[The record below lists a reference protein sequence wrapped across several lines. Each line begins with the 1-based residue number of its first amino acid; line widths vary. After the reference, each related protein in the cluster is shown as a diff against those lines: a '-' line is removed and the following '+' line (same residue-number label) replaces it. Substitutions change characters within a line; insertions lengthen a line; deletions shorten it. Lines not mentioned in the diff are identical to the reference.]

1 VRVDLD
7 GFVLDGFVCDGSMI
21 FDEFCDDFSVSS
33 ICDFSA
39 CRATVPARHG
49 PTPIVSCPCSRLS
62 TAALSSTARRAAVP
76 HRVGPHR
83 AGPGRARASAGPG
96 SPFGQL

>member
-21 FDEFCDDFSVSS
+21 FDEFCDDFSVYS

-49 PTPIVSCPCSRLS
+49 PTPIMSVPVLAIEHGS
-62 TAALSSTARRAAVP
+62 TIKHGTSGRRA
-76 HRVGPHR
+76 
-83 AGPGRARASAGPG
+83 S
-96 SPFGQL
+96 